1 MTALHRSQGPLLLTL
16 ALGTLGLVAVA
27 LLLATPLAAI
37 LADPPPANHY
47 DPERLVLL
55 QSTLPRLVIAVLC
68 GAALGASGS
77 ILQQV
82 LRNPIAS
89 PTTLGI
95 DAGARLALALTAVFA
110 PYLVGLGRDIVAL
123 AGSAVSTAVVFA
135 IVHRRGFSALSIV
148 LAGLVVS
155 LYCGAMSSILV
166 LVGDRYMTS
175 LFIWGSGS
183 LSQQSW
189 APSIALAWRL
199 GLVLIPLVLL
209 IRPLSMLDTDDDSAA
224 SLGVSVTRLRV
235 LAIGLAITMSA
246 VVTSSVGVI
255 GFVGLVAPI
264 LARLSGA
271 RRFPARLAYST
282 ALGAIILLLTDA
294 VVQLLAAD
302 STQFIPTG
310 AVTAVL
316 ASPLLLFLLPRLK
329 TTARPL
335 PSLGPLDTRRL
346 SPKVVTAGA
355 IIGALLLIVL
365 ALLLGRG
372 PAGEWQFTTMD
383 RWDELLIWRVP
394 RVAAASLAGALLG
407 VAGVILQRLTSNE
420 LASPEVLGVSAGAIM
435 AVAVA
440 MFGFASVSE
449 LGMNL
454 AAVAGG
460 LAVLGVIVLLGRR
473 SAFAPEKVLIA
484 GIALNALIDA
494 VIGVLTATGDPRA
507 MTLLGWMSGS
517 TSGTTLSDIQ
527 YAAGA
532 AAIFIPATLL
542 AARWL
547 DLLPLGGEAAQAL
560 GVPLARTRLSL
571 LLLAALLTAS
581 ASFVIG
587 PLTFIGLMAPH
598 LALALGVRRAFPML
612 LTSAAAG
619 AVVLAMADTIA
630 RTAAFP
636 LQMPTGLTAAI
647 VGAPFLMLLLSRRST
662 SA

>member
-16 ALGTLGLVAVA
+16 TLGTLGLAAVA

-37 LADPPPANHY
+37 LADPPPTNEY
-47 DPERLVLL
+47 DQERLVLL
-55 QSTLPRLVIAVLC
+55 HSTLPRLVIAVLC

-110 PYLVGLGRDIVAL
+110 PHVVGLGRDIVAL
-123 AGSAVSTAVVFA
+123 AGSAASTAVVFA

-199 GLVLIPLVLL
+199 GLLLIPLVLL

-224 SLGVSVTRLRV
+224 SLGVSVTRLRAF
-235 LAIGLAITMSA
+235 AIGLAVTMSA
-246 VVTSSVGVI
+246 FVTSAVGVI

-282 ALGAIILLLTDA
+282 ALGAVILLLTDA

-302 STQFIPTG
+302 STQLIPTG

-329 TTARPL
+329 TTVRPL
-335 PSLGPLDTRRL
+335 PSLGPVSRRRL
-346 SPKVVTAGA
+346 SPKVVTVGA

-365 ALLLGRG
+365 ALLLGRSPG
-372 PAGEWQFTTMD
+372 GEWQITAMD

-394 RVAAASLAGALLG
+394 RIAAASLAGALLG

-420 LASPEVLGVSAGAIM
+420 MASPEVLGVSAGAIM

-440 MFGFASVSE
+440 MFTFASISE

-473 SAFAPEKVLIA
+473 SGFAPEKVLIA

-560 GVPLARTRLSL
+560 GVPLARARLSL

-598 LALALGVRRAFPML
+598 LALALGIRRALPML
-612 LTSAAAG
+612 LTSAGTG